1 MSNYI
6 EPTELTD
13 PTFDVTET
21 HCLAADDYVN
31 SKLWEKG
38 INPQEVTLPSKLLSR
53 IAGYWAKREA
63 AIEGAIG
70 EDSPLLRKATEFEK
84 NAEKMANTIGKKSL
98 GITSAGTFGA
108 TTVLRG

>member
-1 MSNYI
+1 MSDYI
-6 EPTELTD
+6 QPSELKD
-13 PTFDVTET
+13 PTFDVTEA

-31 SKLWEKG
+31 SQLWKKG
-38 INPQEVTLPSKLLSR
+38 IDPQEITLPSKLLSR

-70 EDSPLLRKATEFEK
+70 EDSPLLRKAVEFQT
-84 NAEKMANTIGKKSL
+84 NAEKLVSTIGKKSL
-98 GITSAGTFGA
+98 GLTSSVTFGS